1 MSYSGLVSYVRIS
14 PNRTSPRYRSIKNI
28 IVHHMAGNLS
38 VETCGNVFAPS
49 SRQASSNYGIGS
61 DGRIACYVHEE
72 DRAWTTGNGVD
83 HDSITIEVA
92 DDVIGGSWHSS
103 AAAMQSLVKLCAD
116 ICRRHGFRLN
126 YTGGKSGS
134 LLMHKW
140 YQATDCPGA
149 YLESQFPWIAQ
160 ETNKLIDD
168 PSYIVPAPVGGITIT
183 TPTAPG
189 SISVDGSCGPATVK
203 KWQAVMG
210 TTVDGIVSGQ
220 VIPDCVTYWRPNL
233 YDGCVTYGGYGSQL
247 IRAVQRKLASE
258 GRYSGAI
265 DGLLGPATIRGI
277 QSHYGLS
284 QDASFGP
291 ATVRALQT
299 ALNNG
304 TF

>member
-61 DGRIACYVHEE
+61 DGRIACYVQEE
-72 DRAWTTGNGVD
+72 DRAWTTGNGID

-116 ICRRHGFRLN
+116 ICRRYGFHLN
-126 YTGGKSGS
+126 YTGGKSGN

-149 YLESQFPWIAQ
+149 YLGSQFPWIAQ
-160 ETNKLIDD
+160 ETNKLVDD
-168 PSYIVPAPVGGITIT
+168 PNYSVPAPVGGITIT

-189 SISVDGSCGPATVK
+189 TLSVDGSCGPDTVK
-203 KWQAVMG
+203 KWQSVMG
-210 TTVDGIVSGQ
+210 TYVDGVVSGQ
-220 VIPDCVTYWRPNL
+220 LIPDCVTYWRPNL

-247 IRAVQRKLASE
+247 IRAVQARL
-258 GRYSGAI
+258 GLTQ
-265 DGLLGPATIRGI
+265 DGLLGPATIKAI
-277 QSHYGLS
+277 QKHYGLA

-299 ALNNG
+299 ALNKG